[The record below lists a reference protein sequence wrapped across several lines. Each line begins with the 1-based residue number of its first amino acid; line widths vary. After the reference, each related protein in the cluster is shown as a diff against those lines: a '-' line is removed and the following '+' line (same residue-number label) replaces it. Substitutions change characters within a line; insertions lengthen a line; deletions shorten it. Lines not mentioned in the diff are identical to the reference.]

1 MVNDHTDQM
10 SAPRGVITRTTS
22 RTVDQTVTRLSELIA
37 ARGLKQFAVIDQR
50 AEAESSGL
58 ALRETRLMIFGSP
71 AAGTAVMDAAP
82 LAALDLPLKI
92 LIWADQGQT
101 MVSYVDPDELA
112 LRYDLDGEL
121 AARLTG
127 IRALVSAVAAE

>member
-1 MVNDHTDQM
+1 
-10 SAPRGVITRTTS
+10 
-22 RTVDQTVTRLSELIA
+22 
-37 ARGLKQFAVIDQR
+37 
-50 AEAESSGL
+50 
-58 ALRETRLMIFGSP
+58 
-71 AAGTAVMDAAP
+71 
-82 LAALDLPLKI
+82 
-92 LIWADQGQT
+92 